1 MSKAAYWQRGESL
14 DYVNNTTT
22 VIEANTIIPIEGRI
36 GVAGTSI
43 NPGEK
48 GSLHVV
54 GVYEIAKTSTV
65 AINMGAAVYFDG
77 TGITGAADNGK
88 TGSEK
93 EAYTPAGYAA
103 QAAAADDAVVLVKLM
118 G

>member
-14 DYVNNTTT
+14 DYVNNTTA

-36 GVAGTSI
+36 GVAGTNI

-48 GSLHVV
+48 GSLHVT
-54 GVYEIAKTSTV
+54 GVYEITKTGT
-65 AINMGAAVYFDG
+65 AEIKMGAAVYFDG
-77 TGITGAADNGK
+77 TGITG
-88 TGSEK
+88 EK
-93 EAYTPAGYAA
+93 NENTPAGYAA
-103 QAAAADDAVVLVKLM
+103 QDAAANAETVYVKLM